1 MKRTVRPVRKMMRQA
16 KRILVLSSLAL
27 LGAGGCFARD
37 QQAAKIS
44 PEDVAGFKEFSANVQ
59 RYVDLHK
66 RLEKSLPK
74 LNNNASPELIASHQQ
89 ALAKKIQA
97 ARGNARDDDIFV
109 PKAAKAF
116 RDAID
121 REFQGSQARNAR
133 ATIQQGAPLKD
144 VRVEV
149 NQIYPRGL
157 PYTSVPPTLLLKF
170 PKLPEELAYRIVDHD
185 LLILDLK
192 ANLVADVLKEVLP

>member
-1 MKRTVRPVRKMMRQA
+1 MKRAVRPVRKMMRQA
-16 KRILVLSSLAL
+16 KRILVLASLAL
-27 LGAGGCFARD
+27 LGAGGCFARG
-37 QQAAKIS
+37 QQAAKTA
-44 PEDVAGFKEFSANVQ
+44 PEDTAGFKEFSANVR
-59 RYVDLHK
+59 RYVALHK
-66 RLEKSLPK
+66 RLEKPLPK
-74 LNNNASPELIASHQQ
+74 LNNYASPESIASHQQ

-97 ARGNARDDDIFV
+97 ARGNARDHDIFS
-109 PKAAKAF
+109 PEAAKAF

-121 REFQGSQARNAR
+121 REFHGPQARNAR

-170 PKLPEELAYRIVDHD
+170 PKLPEELAYRIVDRD
-185 LLILDLK
+185 LLVLDLK
-192 ANLVADVLKEVLP
+192 ANLVVDVLKEVLP

>member
-1 MKRTVRPVRKMMRQA
+1 MMRQA
-16 KRILVLSSLAL
+16 QQILVLGSLAL

-37 QQAAKIS
+37 QQAAKAS

-74 LNNNASPELIASHQQ
+74 LKNNASPELIASHQQ

-97 ARGNARDDDIFV
+97 ARGNARDHDIFV

-121 REFQGSQARNAR
+121 REFQGSLARNAR
-133 ATIQQGAPLKD
+133 ATIQQGDPLKD
-144 VRVEV
+144 VQVEV

-157 PYTSVPPTLLLKF
+157 AYTSVPPTLLLKF

-192 ANLVADVLKEVLP
+192 ANLVVDVLREVLP